1 MNNKSALILVILVVS
16 LSLIA
21 ILVILIVK
29 SAGKRRPL
37 LLSKNDVAKY
47 LTATVR
53 KLSNPGELSVKFD
66 KSERIVRDNEFG
78 FGYSYRLYR
87 DYTGSRGG
95 LHHDFIRKEMS
106 EITTK
111 RLSNPRWPAQSA
123 PMLSDACQRMKVY
136 PAKAFSVFR
145 SENPIDTESDGLEL
159 KKEKIEKLSQ
169 KTIMKPFRAVLGKR
183 LGRIEEDLTTVRSN
197 SALIESMKAENA
209 KRMAWLSG
217 EKEREKASALD
228 GGETHSLS
236 EFFGMAPE
244 SERIRGIYVLSDSKT
259 GKKYV
264 GQSRDI
270 RKRVTRQHFSK
281 VDGMI
286 VCNNDDFKNDFDRDG
301 IENWSVTII
310 RSGDDLNSLERK
322 MIEKLDTANAGYNK
336 TIGNID

>member
-1 MNNKSALILVILVVS
+1 MSMNNKSALILVILVVS

-47 LTATVR
+47 LTAIVR
-53 KLSNPGELSVKFD
+53 NLSNPGELSVKFD
-66 KSERIVRDNEFG
+66 KSERIVRDNDFG
-78 FGYSYRLYR
+78 FSYSYRLYR

-95 LHHDFIRKEMS
+95 LHHDFIRKETS

-111 RLSNPRWPAQSA
+111 RLSNPRWPAQST
-123 PMLSDACQRMKVY
+123 PMLSDACRRMKVY
-136 PAKAFSVFR
+136 PAKAFAVFR

-159 KKEKIEKLSQ
+159 KKEKIGKLLQ
-169 KTIMKPFRAVLGKR
+169 KAIMKPFRAVLRKK
-183 LGRIEEDLTTVRSN
+183 LGRIEEDMTTVRSN
-197 SALIESMKAENA
+197 SALIESMKDENV
-209 KRMAWLSG
+209 KRMTWLSG

-259 GKKYV
+259 GKK
-264 GQSRDI
+264 
-270 RKRVTRQHFSK
+270 
-281 VDGMI
+281 
-286 VCNNDDFKNDFDRDG
+286 
-301 IENWSVTII
+301 
-310 RSGDDLNSLERK
+310 
-322 MIEKLDTANAGYNK
+322 
-336 TIGNID
+336 